1 MNELART
8 LTPLRGAALMLNIVV
23 GAGLLA
29 LPGLVIEVAA
39 DHALWSWLICAVA
52 SLPLLTVFIIMGR
65 RYPHAGG
72 IAHFAIMA
80 FGQPGFIIGSLIFLG
95 AVAFGLPAIALTGG
109 YYIAEVFGGSATAY
123 AAGIIVAATATHL
136 VSSDV
141 AGRISTF
148 IASAILLT
156 LIGLLLVGV
165 YGIDWTAAESRIV
178 SLSSLDVSTAMLP
191 FMMIIFAFTGWEVA
205 AGLSEEFRDPTRD
218 FPRAMVLSFVAATA
232 LYTGM
237 AFVVQH
243 SVTAMSPEA
252 AFVSIA
258 DQVFGTYGSLSISLI
273 ATTIIFANLLGA
285 IWAVSRM
292 VYSLSREGY
301 LPFKLNVT
309 SSGVPIS
316 SVLLVSTVILAVLIG
331 DRLQLVNIRDML
343 SLAGQNFMILYGLGG
358 IALFRLTPDRIERAI
373 AAVSIVLAAALT
385 ISEGPSV
392 IYPLSLIIAGWL
404 IARMR
409 VNLGSDASINEH

>member
-1 MNELART
+1 MNGLART

-72 IAHFAIMA
+72 IAHFARMA

-123 AAGIIVAATATHL
+123 AAGIIIAATATHL

-191 FMMIIFAFTGWEVA
+191 FMMIFFAFTGWEVA
-205 AGLSEEFRDPTRD
+205 AGLSEEFRDPARD
-218 FPRAMVLSFVAATA
+218 FPRAMVLSFVAATG

-273 ATTIIFANLLGA
+273 ATTIIFANLVGA

-292 VYSLSREGY
+292 VYSLSRKGY

-358 IALFRLTPDRIERAI
+358 IALFLHRAGGRTDHFRRPIGHLPVEPHHCRLARRPN
-373 AAVSIVLAAALT
+373 
-385 ISEGPSV
+385 EGQS
-392 IYPLSLIIAGWL
+392 
-404 IARMR
+404 R
-409 VNLGSDASINEH
+409 V

>member
-72 IAHFAIMA
+72 IAHFARMA

-109 YYIAEVFGGSATAY
+109 YYIAEFFGGSATAY

-191 FMMIIFAFTGWEVA
+191 FMMIFFAFTGWEVA
-205 AGLSEEFRDPTRD
+205 AGLSEEFRDPARD

-292 VYSLSREGY
+292 VYSLSRERY

-392 IYPLSLIIAGWL
+392 I
-404 IARMR
+404 
-409 VNLGSDASINEH
+409 

>member
-39 DHALWSWLICAVA
+39 DHAVWSWLICAVA

-72 IAHFAIMA
+72 IAHFARMA

-191 FMMIIFAFTGWEVA
+191 FMMIFFAFTGWEVA
-205 AGLSEEFRDPTRD
+205 AGLSEEFRDPARD

-409 VNLGSDASINEH
+409 VILGSDASINEH

>member
-39 DHALWSWLICAVA
+39 DHAVWSWLICAVA

-72 IAHFAIMA
+72 IAHFARMA

-191 FMMIIFAFTGWEVA
+191 FMMIFFAFTGWEVA
-205 AGLSEEFRDPTRD
+205 AGLSEEFRDPARD

-409 VNLGSDASINEH
+409 VILGSDAIINEH

>member
-72 IAHFAIMA
+72 IAHFARMA

-191 FMMIIFAFTGWEVA
+191 FMMIFFAFTGWEVA
-205 AGLSEEFRDPTRD
+205 AGLSEEFRDPARD

-409 VNLGSDASINEH
+409 VILGSDASINEH